1 MEEKILVDKKGYQQL
16 LDEIDKIE
24 LELISIGKEKGEATD
39 DAGNSTHDNFSY
51 EQAKVQEEMALVRL
65 GKAKER
71 LKRAVIVE
79 KYNNPNIVDIDDYVR
94 VELNIFGDIEEDIIK
109 LIGGTPISDD
119 LEYTEA
125 SLNSPLGMAIYK
137 KRIGDN
143 FSCSVR
149 DNIISGKIIEKVNS
163 I

>member
-24 LELISIGKEKGEATD
+24 LELINIGKEKGEATD

-51 EQAKVQEEMALVRL
+51 EQAKVQEEMAIVRL
-65 GKAKER
+65 GKARER
-71 LKRAVIVE
+71 LKRAIVVE
-79 KYNNPNIVDIDDYVR
+79 KSNDPNIVDIDDYIK
-94 VELNIFGDIEEDIIK
+94 VELDIFGSIEEDIIK
-109 LIGGTPISDD
+109 LVGGTPISDD

-143 FSCSVR
+143 FSYSVR
-149 DNIISGKIIEKVNS
+149 DNIINGKIIEKVNS

>member
-51 EQAKVQEEMALVRL
+51 EQAKVQEEMAIVRL
-65 GKAKER
+65 GKARER
-71 LKRAVIVE
+71 LKRAIVVE
-79 KYNNPNIVDIDDYVR
+79 KSNDPNIVDIDDYIK
-94 VELNIFGDIEEDIIK
+94 VELDIFGSIEEDIIK
-109 LIGGTPISDD
+109 LVGGTPISDD

-143 FSCSVR
+143 FSYSVR
-149 DNIISGKIIEKVNS
+149 DNIINGKIIDKVNS

>member
-51 EQAKVQEEMALVRL
+51 EQAKVQEEMAIVRL
-65 GKAKER
+65 SKARER
-71 LKRAVIVE
+71 LKRAIVVE
-79 KYNNPNIVDIDDYVR
+79 RCNDPNIVDIDDYIK
-94 VELNIFGDIEEDIIK
+94 VELNIFGSIEEDIIK
-109 LIGGTPISDD
+109 LVGGTPISDD

-143 FSCSVR
+143 FSYSVR

>member
-51 EQAKVQEEMALVRL
+51 EQAKVQEEMAIVRL
-65 GKAKER
+65 GKARER
-71 LKRAVIVE
+71 LKRAIVVE
-79 KYNNPNIVDIDDYVR
+79 RCNDPNIVDIDDYIK
-94 VELNIFGDIEEDIIK
+94 VELNIFGDIEEDVIK
-109 LIGGTPISDD
+109 LIGGTPESDD

-125 SLNSPLGMAIYK
+125 SINSPLGMAIYK

-143 FSCSVR
+143 FSYSVR
-149 DNIISGKIIEKVNS
+149 DNIINGKIIDKVNS

>member
-1 MEEKILVDKKGYQQL
+1 MEGKILVDKKGYQQL

-24 LELISIGKEKGEATD
+24 LELINIGKEKGEATD

-71 LKRAVIVE
+71 LNRAVIVE
-79 KYNNPNIVDIDDYVR
+79 KSNDLDIVDIDDYVR
-94 VELNIFGDIEEDIIK
+94 LELNIFGDIEEEIIK
-109 LIGGTPISDD
+109 LIGGTPETDD

-125 SLNSPLGMAIYK
+125 SINSPLGIAIYK
-137 KRIGDN
+137 KRIGED
-143 FSCSVR
+143 FSYSVR
-149 DNIISGKIIEKVNS
+149 DNVINGKIIEKLDS

>member
-51 EQAKVQEEMALVRL
+51 EQAKVQEEMAIVRL
-65 GKAKER
+65 GKARER
-71 LKRAVIVE
+71 LKRAIVVE
-79 KYNNPNIVDIDDYVR
+79 KSNDPNIVDIDDYIK
-94 VELNIFGDIEEDIIK
+94 VELDIFGSIEEDIIK
-109 LIGGTPISDD
+109 LVGGTPISDD

-143 FSCSVR
+143 FSYSVR
-149 DNIISGKIIEKVNS
+149 DNIINGKIIEKVNS

>member
-51 EQAKVQEEMALVRL
+51 EQAKVQEEMAIVKL
-65 GKAKER
+65 GKARER
-71 LKRAVIVE
+71 LKRAIVVE
-79 KYNNPNIVDIDDYVR
+79 KSNDPNIVDIDDYIK
-94 VELNIFGDIEEDIIK
+94 VELDIFGSIEEDIIK
-109 LIGGTPISDD
+109 LVGGTPISDD

-143 FSCSVR
+143 FSYSVR
-149 DNIISGKIIEKVNS
+149 DNIINGKIIEKVNS

>member
-51 EQAKVQEEMALVRL
+51 EQAKVQEEMAIVRL
-65 GKAKER
+65 GKARER
-71 LKRAVIVE
+71 LKRAIVVE
-79 KYNNPNIVDIDDYVR
+79 KSNDPNIVDIDDYIK
-94 VELNIFGDIEEDIIK
+94 VELDIFGSIEEDIIK
-109 LIGGTPISDD
+109 LVGGTPISDD

-143 FSCSVR
+143 FSYSVR

>member
-1 MEEKILVDKKGYQQL
+1 MKSTKQNQ
-16 LDEIDKIE
+16 
-24 LELISIGKEKGEATD
+24 SIGKEKGEATD

-51 EQAKVQEEMALVRL
+51 EQAKVQEEMAIVRL
-65 GKAKER
+65 GKARER
-71 LKRAVIVE
+71 LKRAIVVE
-79 KYNNPNIVDIDDYVR
+79 KSNDPNIVDIDDYIK
-94 VELNIFGDIEEDIIK
+94 VELDIFGSIEEDIIK
-109 LIGGTPISDD
+109 LVGGTPISDD

-143 FSCSVR
+143 FSYSVR
-149 DNIISGKIIEKVNS
+149 DNIINGKIIEKVNS

>member
-1 MEEKILVDKKGYQQL
+1 
-16 LDEIDKIE
+16 
-24 LELISIGKEKGEATD
+24 
-39 DAGNSTHDNFSY
+39 
-51 EQAKVQEEMALVRL
+51 MAIVRL
-65 GKAKER
+65 GKARER
-71 LKRAVIVE
+71 LKRAFVVE
-79 KYNNPNIVDIDDYVR
+79 RCNDPNIVDIDDYIK
-94 VELNIFGDIEEDIIK
+94 VELNKFGSIEEDIIK
-109 LIGGTPISDD
+109 LVGGTPISDD

-143 FSCSVR
+143 FSYSVR

>member
-24 LELISIGKEKGEATD
+24 LELINIGKEKGEATD

-51 EQAKVQEEMALVRL
+51 EQAKVQEEMAIVRL
-65 GKAKER
+65 GKARER
-71 LKRAVIVE
+71 LKRAIVVE
-79 KYNNPNIVDIDDYVR
+79 KSNEPNIVDIDDYIK
-94 VELNIFGDIEEDIIK
+94 VELDIFGSIEEDIIK
-109 LIGGTPISDD
+109 LVGGTPISDD

-143 FSCSVR
+143 FSYSVR
-149 DNIISGKIIEKVNS
+149 DNIINGKIIGKVNS

>member
-51 EQAKVQEEMALVRL
+51 EQAKVQEEMAIVRL
-65 GKAKER
+65 GKARER
-71 LKRAVIVE
+71 LKRAFVVE
-79 KYNNPNIVDIDDYVR
+79 RCNDPNIVDIDDYIK
-94 VELNIFGDIEEDIIK
+94 VELNIFGSIEEDIIK
-109 LIGGTPISDD
+109 LVGGTPISDD

-143 FSCSVR
+143 FSYSVR

>member
-24 LELISIGKEKGEATD
+24 LELVSIGKEKGEATD

-51 EQAKVQEEMALVRL
+51 EQAKVQEEMAIVRL
-65 GKAKER
+65 GKARER
-71 LKRAVIVE
+71 LKRAIIIE
-79 KYNNPNIVDIDDYVR
+79 KINDPNIVDIDDYVK

-109 LIGGTPISDD
+109 LVGGTPVSDELD
-119 LEYTEA
+119 FTEA

-143 FSCSVR
+143 FSYSVR
-149 DNIISGKIIEKVNS
+149 DNIINGKIIEKVDS

>member
-24 LELISIGKEKGEATD
+24 LELINIGKEKGEATD

-51 EQAKVQEEMALVRL
+51 EQAKVQEEMAIVRL
-65 GKAKER
+65 GKARER
-71 LKRAVIVE
+71 LKRAIVVE
-79 KYNNPNIVDIDDYVR
+79 KSNDPNIVDIDDYIK
-94 VELNIFGDIEEDIIK
+94 VELDIFGSIEEDIIK
-109 LIGGTPISDD
+109 LVGGTPISDD
-119 LEYTEA
+119 LEYTES

-143 FSCSVR
+143 FSYSVR
-149 DNIISGKIIEKVNS
+149 DNIINGKIIEKVNS